1 MLVSRLVLG
10 VHYPSDVMAG
20 ATLGA
25 VVGGIVRR
33 VLRKRTR

>member
-1 MLVSRLVLG
+1 VL
-10 VHYPSDVMAG
+10 AG

-33 VLRKRTR
+33 VLSRKRTR